1 MDNIFEKVKQAV
13 SVPQAAQFYGVP
25 VDRSGKCCCMF
36 HRDKHPSMKLND
48 DYYYCFACHASGDV
62 ISFTAKLFRLNKKE
76 AALKLAANFG
86 LEPNASLQQISVKK
100 AARRSEQAEREHAII
115 LLNETISS
123 FRWWKEVYAPK
134 HPEEEMTDEFVTA
147 CQCLECF
154 QHLSDML
161 SFGHPDD
168 AALAM
173 KFIKSKDLIRFMEK
187 NLEVKT

>member
-1 MDNIFEKVKQAV
+1 M
-13 SVPQAAQFYGVP
+13 
-25 VDRSGKCCCMF
+25 
-36 HRDKHPSMKLND
+36 
-48 DYYYCFACHASGDV
+48 
-62 ISFTAKLFRLNKKE
+62 
-76 AALKLAANFG
+76 KLAADFG
-86 LEPNASLQQISVKK
+86 LEPNAALQQISVKK

-187 NLEVKT
+187 TLEVKA